1 MERKYRVEGM
11 TCSACSAAVEREV
24 AKVDGVTN
32 VAVNLLTNSMKVTG
46 EAGIEPAVLH
56 AVEAAGYKGFLEG
69 EEKKSAPKEADP
81 FSDELEMK
89 RKRLVV
95 SAIFLLPLFYIS
107 MGGMMGAPVPSFLE
121 GHENLLTFALVQFML
136 TTVILFLNRHYYIN
150 GGKSLWRRHPNMDA
164 LIAMGSGAA
173 YIYGIY
179 VIFQLAYG
187 FGHGDMARIAA
198 YGHELYFE
206 SAATIVVLIDLGKFL
221 EAKAKHKT
229 SGAIRS
235 LMDLTPEVATVIK
248 DGEEREI
255 PVEAIEIGDRI
266 LLKPGEN
273 VPVDGVVVEGI
284 SSVDESALS
293 GEPIPVEKTAGSEVM
308 AATTNGQGR
317 LIMEA
322 KRVGEDTTIAKIIA
336 LVDDANATKAP
347 ISKIADKVAGVFVPV
362 VILIALV
369 TGATWLALGAEP
381 AFALKLAISVLVI
394 SCPCA
399 LGLATPVAIMVG
411 TGKGAKAG
419 VLYKSAESLEVL
431 HHVETVIFDKTGTIT
446 RGKPYVTDVV
456 AAGMKPDELFAT
468 AYALEKS
475 SEHPLAEGVIRAYE
489 EKYGTEN
496 KFNLEHFEAIPG
508 RGIKATLNGEIYYGG
523 NEALMESVGADL
535 SAIREP
541 LDALLAQGKTPLFF
555 ARENEF
561 IGLIAAKDLV
571 KANSAAALKRLRA
584 AGIKL
589 VMLTGDNEKTAKV
602 IAEDLAIDRVHAG
615 VLPDEKEAYV
625 RQYQEAG
632 KVAMVGDGINDAP
645 ALARSDVG
653 IAIGAGT
660 DIAMESADVVL
671 MHSDLMDVVSAM
683 DLSKA
688 TIRNIKENLFWAF
701 FYNVICIPV
710 AAGLFY
716 KSFGLTLSPMI
727 AALAMSFSSVFVVTN
742 ALRLNFLKLVGV
754 TRDDDEAM
762 EESIQ
767 FVEIPAVKTSSQGYN
782 KKEEAQDM
790 DKIILKID
798 GMSCNHCVGRVD
810 KALNELDGV
819 KASVTLEP
827 QEAVVEGEDLDADL
841 LKKTVED
848 AGYTVTAVE

>member
-69 EEKKSAPKEADP
+69 EEKKSGPKEADP
-81 FSDELEMK
+81 FSDELELK

-95 SAIFLLPLFYIS
+95 SAIFLLPLLYIS

-164 LIAMGSGAA
+164 LVAMGSGAA

-179 VIFQLAYG
+179 VIFQLTYG

-284 SSVDESALS
+284 SSIDESALS
-293 GEPIPVEKTAGSEVM
+293 GEPIPVEKTAG
-308 AATTNGQGR
+308 
-317 LIMEA
+317 
-322 KRVGEDTTIAKIIA
+322 
-336 LVDDANATKAP
+336 
-347 ISKIADKVAGVFVPV
+347 DKVAGVFVPV
-362 VILIALV
+362 VILIALA

-456 AAGMKPDELFAT
+456 AAGMKPEELFAT

-489 EKYGTEN
+489 EKYGTDN

-508 RGIKATLNGEIYYGG
+508 RGIKATLNGDIYYGG

-541 LDALLAQGKTPLFF
+541 LDKLLAQGKTPLFF

-571 KANSAAALKRLRA
+571 KANSAVALKRLRA

-625 RQYQEAG
+625 RQYQETG

-742 ALRLNFLKLVGV
+742 ALRLNFLKLEGV
-754 TRDDDEAM
+754 VRDNDEAM
-762 EESIQ
+762 EEFIQ
-767 FVEIPAVKTSSQGYN
+767 FAEIPAVKTSSQGYN

-827 QEAVVEGEDLDADL
+827 QEAVVEGKDLDADL

>member
-24 AKVDGVTN
+24 GKVDGVKN
-32 VAVNLLTNSMKVTG
+32 VAVNLLTNSMKVEG
-46 EAGIEPAVLH
+46 EEGIESAVLE
-56 AVEAAGYKGFLEG
+56 AVDRAGYKGFLEG
-69 EEKKSAPKEADP
+69 EEKKSETIEADP
-81 FSDELEMK
+81 FSEELEIK
-89 RKRLVV
+89 RRRLIT
-95 SAIFLLPLFYIS
+95 SAIFLVPLLYIS
-107 MGGMMGAPVPSFLE
+107 MGSMMGAPVPSILE
-121 GHENLLTFALVQFML
+121 GHENLLTFALVQFMF
-136 TTVILFLNRHYYIN
+136 TTVILFLNRHYYVN
-150 GGKSLWRRHPNMDA
+150 GGKSMWRRHPNMDA

-206 SAATIVVLIDLGKFL
+206 SAATIVVLIDLGKYL

-248 DGEEREI
+248 DGEEKVI

-293 GEPIPVEKTAGSEVM
+293 GEPIPVEKTAGSDVM

-347 ISKIADKVAGVFVPV
+347 ISKIADKVAGIFVPI
-362 VILIALV
+362 VIAIALA
-369 TGATWLALGAEP
+369 TGGIWLALGAEP

-456 AAGMKPDELFAT
+456 AAGISAEELFAT
-468 AYALEKS
+468 AYALEKP

-489 EKYGTEN
+489 ETYGTEN
-496 KFNLEHFEAIPG
+496 KLSLEHFEAIPG
-508 RGIKATLNGEIYYGG
+508 RGLKATLNGETYYGG
-523 NEALMESVGADL
+523 NEALMDSVGADL
-535 SAIREP
+535 SVIRAQ
-541 LDALLAQGKTPLFF
+541 LDALLAEGKTPLFF
-555 ARENEF
+555 AKDDEF

-571 KANSAAALKRLRA
+571 KANSKTALEKLHA
-584 AGIKL
+584 AGKKL

-602 IAEDLAIDRVHAG
+602 IAKDLAIDRVHAG

-716 KSFGLTLSPMI
+716 KPFGLTLSPMI

-742 ALRLNFLKLVGV
+742 ALRLNFLSLDKAESENKEEFS
-754 TRDDDEAM
+754 EA
-762 EESIQ
+762 ID
-767 FVEIPAVKTSSQGYN
+767 FVEIPSVKTKAHGYN
-782 KKEEAQDM
+782 RNKEAQKM
-790 DKIILKID
+790 DKNILKID

-819 KASVTLEP
+819 KASVTLDP
-827 QEAVVEGEDLDADL
+827 QEAVVEGEKLDSAL
-841 LKKTVED
+841 LKKAVED